1 AIGWAPIA
9 VTSLAGAV
17 ALTLAGCLDAEDVY
31 DAIDWRIIILMAG
44 LLPLGVAMSQTGAAQ
59 FIVDHTIGLVSTA
72 GPVVVLA
79 VLYLM
84 AILLSELMSNA
95 AAAVLLT
102 PVGMS
107 TATMMEID

>member
-1 AIGWAPIA
+1 WRAPFALATMALVIGVAAIGWAPIA

-95 AAAVLLT
+95 
-102 PVGMS
+102 
-107 TATMMEID
+107 